1 MEAQA
6 WKGGFAS
13 LLSPAAEAPE
23 AADRPRPLARW
34 RWNRHAGTLLA
45 MAASFFVALALG
57 IHWRGG
63 DITTALSP
71 AGPRPGV
78 ASPGMLAGQERQ
90 AVVVASPWQLV
101 TLAAKSGGPG
111 GPQSFQLPAIAA
123 DRLDDAW
130 LRSIPTP
137 VSPDVLQALE
147 QSGHTVQQRRELLPV
162 EMMDGRRL
170 VVPVDQVDIHF
181 VGRPNL

>member
-1 MEAQA
+1 
-6 WKGGFAS
+6 
-13 LLSPAAEAPE
+13 
-23 AADRPRPLARW
+23 
-34 RWNRHAGTLLA
+34 
-45 MAASFFVALALG
+45 MAASFFVALAVG

-63 DITTALSP
+63 DITTALSNP
-71 AGPRPGV
+71 GAVRPGV
-78 ASPGMLAGQERQ
+78 AGPGMLAGQERR
-90 AVVVASPWQLV
+90 AVVAELV
-101 TLAAKSGGPG
+101 TVAAKSGGSG

-123 DRLDDAW
+123 DRLDEAW